1 MACFADRFMV
11 HISNNNTLKSIYN
24 EYFHS
29 ITKEVIIF
37 GVILPTVGRFSL
49 QKKELIRIM
58 ACAQLR
64 TSCPSLFQQSEI
76 LPVPCHYML

>member
-1 MACFADRFMV
+1 MV

-29 ITKEVIIF
+29 IIKYGIIL

-49 QKKELIRIM
+49 QKKEIIRIM
-58 ACAQLR
+58 AGAQLR
-64 TSCPSLFQQSEI
+64 NSCASLFQQLEI
-76 LPVPCHYML
+76 LPVPCQYMI